1 MVTEAAHRLRGSNPP
16 IQGWPGGEA
25 FLRVARL
32 MQGYRCGGQNM
43 FIALAVLLALAWVLG
58 FTVLKVSSM
67 AIHLLVLFAIIS
79 LIAHFIPRGTRAT

>member
-1 MVTEAAHRLRGSNPP
+1 
-16 IQGWPGGEA
+16 
-25 FLRVARL
+25 
-32 MQGYRCGGQNM
+32 M
-43 FIALAVLLALAWVLG
+43 FIVLAVLLALAWVLG